1 MRHISFFFIF
11 IFLTIGSFAQTFS
24 GALEKQP
31 VAVGEPFMIEYTLQG
46 GIGINFVMPDYDKSA
61 FFLIEE
67 NQAEQMIETNG
78 RRSFSTTFALTF
90 KPLQPGHHTFSP
102 ATVTIDGIHRKL
114 RSNALELDVEN
125 SKGFNQQQPQVTQVN
140 PQTPQQGTSSSE
152 DVVLIAVPSKRTA
165 YLGEPILLTYK
176 LLTRKNLTQPQVTD
190 NPQYAGFWRDDLETK
205 ASKGQVE
212 MYQGKRFTSYE
223 VKREF
228 LYPQKSGDLL
238 IPTFGL
244 QVEMESR
251 EQSWL
256 EKMLGAPA
264 LHESVQVNSQPLT
277 IQVKPLPTSSQ
288 PTHFNGWVGNFKA
301 DFLLLNNPTKVG
313 EPLQVNVTLVG
324 KGNLRMTTPPKWE
337 VGSDFES
344 YEPEAEDH
352 LHKETHDI
360 TGFRVFKYSFIPNKV
375 GDFTLPPLKLYFFDY
390 EQNKYDSIVSPSY
403 AVNVL
408 ENPDIASSFQNEKM
422 SKSDSLQF
430 QSNMPVT
437 DLQNWKGESPAY
449 FWVWAVL
456 GNLLLGFIGI
466 FFYEKRKATR
476 QLAAK
481 NAFELWEKAQVLLQ
495 KAQQEMANPNSDI
508 FYENLLF
515 ALKTALQHF
524 LQLPNLSFNKTEII
538 AKLQEKNIEHTL
550 IESILAIWQNC
561 ESALFGKVNVAA
573 EKQDLYENTKKVIL
587 KLK

>member
-1 MRHISFFFIF
+1 MRHISFFFIY
-11 IFLTIGSFAQTFS
+11 IFLIINSFAQTFS

-67 NQAEQMIETNG
+67 NQAQQMIETNG
-78 RRSFSTTFALTF
+78 RRSVSTTFALTF

-114 RSNALELDVEN
+114 RSNSLEVEVEN
-125 SKGFNQQQPQVTQVN
+125 SKGFNQQQPQLTQVN
-140 PQTPQQGTSSSE
+140 PQTPQQGTSTSE
-152 DVVLIAVPSKRTA
+152 DVVLIAVPSKTNT

-228 LYPQKSGDLL
+228 LYPQKSGDLV

-244 QVEMESR
+244 QVEMQTR
-251 EQSWL
+251 EQSWI

-277 IQVKPLPTSSQ
+277 IHVKPLPTASQ
-288 PTHFNGWVGNFKA
+288 PTNFNGWVGNFKA
-301 DFLLLNNPTKVG
+301 DFALLNNPTKVG
-313 EPLQVNVTLVG
+313 EPIQVNVTLTG

-337 VGSDFES
+337 VGNDFES
-344 YEPEAEDH
+344 YEPETEDH
-352 LHKETHDI
+352 LQKETHTI
-360 TGFRVFKYSFIPNKV
+360 SGFRVFKYSLIPNKA
-375 GDFTLPPLKLYFFDY
+375 GDFTLPPIKLYFFDY
-390 EQNKYDSIVSPSY
+390 EQHKYDSIISPSY
-403 AVNVL
+403 TVKVA
-408 ENPDIASSFQNEKM
+408 ENPNVASSSSNEKIN
-422 SKSDSLQF
+422 KSDDPQF
-430 QSNMPVT
+430 HGNMPVG

-449 FWVWAVL
+449 FWLWAVL
-456 GNLLLGFIGI
+456 GNLALGFAGI
-466 FFYEKRKATR
+466 IFYQKRKATR

-481 NAFELWEKAQVLLQ
+481 NAFELWEKAQTLLQ

-515 ALKTALQHF
+515 SLKIALQHF
-524 LQLPNLSFNKTEII
+524 LQLPHLSFTKAEIVE
-538 AKLQEKNIEHTL
+538 KLQEKKVDNTL
-550 IESILAIWQNC
+550 IESILEIWQTC
-561 ESALFGKVNVAA
+561 ESALFGKKNTAV
-573 EKQDLYENTKKVIL
+573 EKQDLYENVKQVVV